1 MPFSGKPRLGPIA
14 VPAIILLRRFR
25 SWGALPGSTGSCLWS
40 GAVLQRYHP
49 RYRGGTA
56 ISDPFRAWRITESP
70 GQGPGRYC
78 GKRPIFLLSGSEKA
92 SSEAHFDD
100 IT

>member
-25 SWGALPGSTGSCLWS
+25 SWEALPGSTGSCCER
-40 GAVLQRYHP
+40 GVVPQRNHP

-56 ISDPFRAWRITESP
+56 ISDPFRLWRIKE
-70 GQGPGRYC
+70 
-78 GKRPIFLLSGSEKA
+78 
-92 SSEAHFDD
+92 
-100 IT
+100 